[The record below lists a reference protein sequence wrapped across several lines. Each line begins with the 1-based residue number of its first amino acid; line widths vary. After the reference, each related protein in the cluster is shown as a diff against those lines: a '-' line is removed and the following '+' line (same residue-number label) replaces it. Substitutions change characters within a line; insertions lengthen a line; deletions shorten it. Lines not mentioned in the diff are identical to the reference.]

1 MVRHPVNLSAAEGI
15 AYYGRYRGHK
25 LGPARLWGPRL
36 KIYWLIIGVVVIFVV
51 LTPLMNALMNWIKP
65 LTPEQ
70 EEARRLAEELRRKI
84 HLR

>member
-1 MVRHPVNLSAAEGI
+1 M
-15 AYYGRYRGHK
+15 
-25 LGPARLWGPRL
+25 

-51 LTPLMNALMNWIKP
+51 LTPLMNALMNWIRP

-70 EEARRLAEELRRKI
+70 EESRRLAEELRRKI

>member
-1 MVRHPVNLSAAEGI
+1 
-15 AYYGRYRGHK
+15 
-25 LGPARLWGPRL
+25 L

-51 LTPLMNALMNWIKP
+51 LTPLMNALMNWIRP

-70 EEARRLAEELRRKI
+70 EESRRLAEELRRKI

>member
-1 MVRHPVNLSAAEGI
+1 M
-15 AYYGRYRGHK
+15 
-25 LGPARLWGPRL
+25 
-36 KIYWLIIGVVVIFVV
+36 KIYWLIIGVIAIFVV

-70 EEARRLAEELRRKI
+70 EESRRLAEEYRRKI

>member
-1 MVRHPVNLSAAEGI
+1 V
-15 AYYGRYRGHK
+15 
-25 LGPARLWGPRL
+25 

-51 LTPLMNALMNWIKP
+51 LTPLMNALLNWIRP

-70 EEARRLAEELRRKI
+70 EESRRLAEEYRRKI

>member
-1 MVRHPVNLSAAEGI
+1 M
-15 AYYGRYRGHK
+15 
-25 LGPARLWGPRL
+25 

-51 LTPLMNALMNWIKP
+51 LTPLMNALLNWIRP

-70 EEARRLAEELRRKI
+70 EESRRLAEEYRRKI

>member
-1 MVRHPVNLSAAEGI
+1 M
-15 AYYGRYRGHK
+15 
-25 LGPARLWGPRL
+25 

-51 LTPLMNALMNWIKP
+51 LTPLMHALMNWIRP

-70 EEARRLAEELRRKI
+70 EESRRLAEELRRKI